1 MTKVKKHKNFDF
13 HGIFRRQWLY
23 SIKTEKRKENYME
36 KGAIQLSEY
45 ISKNSI
51 LSIREFAND
60 EARAFFQI
68 ELNINGL
75 IPKINFRGIKEVLEY
90 LRDLSMLEI
99 KQEMRFCLIEDI
111 EEVINFIV
119 KENWKGDL
127 YHSIQ

>member
-1 MTKVKKHKNFDF
+1 
-13 HGIFRRQWLY
+13 
-23 SIKTEKRKENYME
+23 ME